1 MSNEK
6 QSYLEKLETQFEELS
21 LRYHRGVVEGKNYY
35 ETATLVQHI
44 ATLLTEIRLLK
55 LELVQEKKKSF
66 RFFPWWKKP

>member
-21 LRYHRGVVEGKNYY
+21 LSYHRGVVDGKNYY

-55 LELVQEKKKSF
+55 QELVQEKKKSF
-66 RFFPWWKKP
+66 RFFPIWKRP